1 MVIRVLIIDDHPV
14 TCAGIEHVFS
24 TAGDIS
30 VVGVAGTVADGLELM
45 RTLNPDLISMDLN
58 MPDLGGLE
66 AINKILHEN
75 PKQKVLVL
83 TVYTADI
90 FPISLLRAGACGY
103 LTKDRPPAEII
114 QAVRTIYQGQHYL
127 TPDVA
132 QRLALGR
139 ISTSSDSPFDVLSTR
154 ELQVT
159 QRIAAGQNPNQ
170 IAKEL
175 FLSNKTVNTYR
186 YRIFSKL
193 RKYQITNDIRLAL
206 LALEYGIVS
215 NLSSAILMKDETG
228 EQKDQ
233 SK

>member
-1 MVIRVLIIDDHPV
+1 MQAAPNVITTFVIDDHEV
-14 TCAGIEHVFS
+14 TLKGLEYIFS
-24 TAGDIS
+24 KTPDIQ
-30 VVGVAGTVADGLELM
+30 VVGTGTSV
-45 RTLNPDLISMDLN
+45 RTALANIQNPDVVILDLN
-58 MPDLGGLE
+58 MPDVGGLE
-66 AINKILHEN
+66 AINQILQKN
-75 PKQKVLVL
+75 AKQKVLVL
-83 TVYTADI
+83 TMHTADI
-90 FPISLLRAGACGY
+90 FPISLLRAGATGF
-103 LTKDRPPAEII
+103 LTKDRPVKELIE
-114 QAVRTIYQGQHYL
+114 AVRKTHAGQAYL

-139 ISTSSDSPFDVLSTR
+139 ISTASDSPFDVLSTR

-215 NLSSAILMKDETG
+215 NLTTATLLKEEEKG
-228 EQKDQ
+228 VE
-233 SK
+233 